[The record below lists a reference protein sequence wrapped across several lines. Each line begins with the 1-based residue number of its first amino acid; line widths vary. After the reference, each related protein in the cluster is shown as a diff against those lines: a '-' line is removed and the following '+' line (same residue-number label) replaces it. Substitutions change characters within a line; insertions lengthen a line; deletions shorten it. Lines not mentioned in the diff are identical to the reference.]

1 MNRLNYLQ
9 EIPKNAILVSFDV
22 VGLYPN
28 IPHNERTDIMKV
40 FLNEKS
46 DRLINIESLW
56 RLTKNYSQRKLF

>member
-1 MNRLNYLQ
+1 MSRLHCLQ
-9 EIPKNAILVSFDV
+9 GILKNAILASFDV